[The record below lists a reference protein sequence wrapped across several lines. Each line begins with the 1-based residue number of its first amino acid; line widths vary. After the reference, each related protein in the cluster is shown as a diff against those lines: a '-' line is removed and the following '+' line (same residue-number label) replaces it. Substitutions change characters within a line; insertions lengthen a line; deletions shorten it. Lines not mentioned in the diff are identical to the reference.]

1 MHVVNYHFLK
11 FRLSNFKCK
20 YISILFSMKQVPVYC
35 IPAADA
41 WVPLNS
47 MNKST
52 IINSSYVVRL
62 DKVLLFINSRK
73 TMMNRLSI
81 LCELDFETLIKC

>member
-1 MHVVNYHFLK
+1 
-11 FRLSNFKCK
+11 
-20 YISILFSMKQVPVYC
+20 MKQVPVYC